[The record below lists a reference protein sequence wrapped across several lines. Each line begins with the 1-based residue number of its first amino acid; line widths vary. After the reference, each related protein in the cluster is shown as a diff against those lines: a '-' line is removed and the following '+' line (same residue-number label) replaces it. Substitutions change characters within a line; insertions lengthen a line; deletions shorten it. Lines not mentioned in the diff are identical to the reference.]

1 MKTAYTRTAALGGIL
16 MVLLCAGCRA
26 GPASNGRMEPET
38 AGLEET
44 DIQRGTVREEI
55 TLMHADAGKE
65 EFEAYIRR
73 AEEALDLSIHVVPC
87 PINADSRHARIST
100 ILASGDASVDIIS
113 VNDEM
118 ISEFKSAGY
127 LEPLQYDIMT
137 PEVRKHYPQE
147 YVDQMLMWGENI
159 YSVPYMMDVMM
170 LWVNEAY
177 LEEMGETK
185 LATRADLERFL
196 AYDWGPG
203 RYAYGGA
210 WEKTYV
216 YNEIG
221 AFISLFGGDYYDWE
235 NPATREAI
243 RFLHDMAQNGQTADS
258 QLLDQ
263 YEQLNQKFID
273 GKYGLIFAYSGSMN
287 SFVDAG
293 VYREDKLH
301 PMELPDI
308 AGEKTA
314 YVATWQ
320 YVLNKAS
327 GNKEAAKKF
336 LEYAAGREGS
346 IDYAVSMNRLPA
358 REDLVHSEELE
369 IAGYAQLKAYLST
382 VSLEAR
388 PMPENSM
395 EYISRMGTL
404 FQRYITGDLD
414 LEEYCLLAQELVDTI
429 KEMKIY

>member
-1 MKTAYTRTAALGGIL
+1 
-16 MVLLCAGCRA
+16 MVLLCTGCGMNQQDAAG
-26 GPASNGRMEPET
+26 EQKEEKET
-38 AGLEET
+38 EADLVGES
-44 DIQRGTVREEI
+44 VKEEI
-55 TLMHADAGKE
+55 TLMHTDAGKE
-65 EFEAYIRR
+65 EFEAYIKR
-73 AEEALDLSIHVVPC
+73 AGEALDMTIHVVPC
-87 PINADSRHARIST
+87 PINADSRHAKISM
-100 ILASGDASVDIIS
+100 ILSSGDASVDLIS

-118 ISEFKSAGY
+118 ISEFKCAGY

-137 PEVRKHYPQE
+137 PEVRQHYPQE
-147 YVDQMLMWGENI
+147 YVEKMLMCEGNI

-170 LWVNEAY
+170 LWVNEGY
-177 LEEMGETK
+177 LAELGETQ
-185 LATRADLERFL
+185 LTTRAQLEHFL
-196 AYDWGPG
+196 SHDWGEG

-235 NPATREAI
+235 NPATREAV
-243 RFLHDMAQNGQTADS
+243 RFLYDMSQKGQTASS

-293 VYREDKLH
+293 AYHEDKLH
-301 PMELPDI
+301 PITLPDI

-327 GNKEAAKKF
+327 ENKEAAKRF
-336 LEYAAGREGS
+336 LAYAAGREGS
-346 IDYAVSMNRLPA
+346 IDYAVSLNRLPA
-358 REDLVHSEELE
+358 REDLIRSEELN
-369 IAGYAQLKAYLST
+369 IAGYAQMKDYLAS
-382 VSLEAR
+382 VSLQAR
-388 PMPENSM
+388 PLPENSM
-395 EYISRMGTL
+395 EYISQMGSL
-404 FQRYITGDLD
+404 FQRYITGELG
-414 LEEYCLLAQELVDTI
+414 LEEYCDQAQALVDTI
-429 KEMKIY
+429 K